1 MPGNLVSLAAFEVE
15 LCTWEHL
22 KMANVHK
29 SESQLKIQYFAQF
42 WSRHAL
48 CPCSP
53 AWSADSS

>member
-1 MPGNLVSLAAFEVE
+1 MLGNLVLLTAFEEE

-22 KMANVHK
+22 KMANARK
-29 SESQLKIQYFAQF
+29 SESQLKIQYSGQF
-42 WSRHAL
+42 WNLDAL